1 MFTSVTREQYLFL
14 NKIYS
19 WHMDTS
25 IPSCS
30 VLHEFPVTS
39 TYIIRQRLVPELS
52 KCQTSPQRQ
61 HLFCTWNKNLQCKC
75 TTLTLHIEII
85 QVHMPLQLPLL
96 TLCIPHLTYQAVT
109 LPPSTWHTPVQSH
122 SLTPLSAAPGHHK
135 GVLCWPPSFPSS
147 TGPYPLH
154 YSRAGDPISSPP
166 QHAAWPCCWLSSDTT
181 GHGPANKWNSTRTS
195 LNRTYVK

>member
-1 MFTSVTREQYLFL
+1 
-14 NKIYS
+14 
-19 WHMDTS
+19 
-25 IPSCS
+25 
-30 VLHEFPVTS
+30 
-39 TYIIRQRLVPELS
+39 
-52 KCQTSPQRQ
+52 
-61 HLFCTWNKNLQCKC
+61 
-75 TTLTLHIEII
+75 
-85 QVHMPLQLPLL
+85 MPLQLPLL

-195 LNRTYVK
+195 LNRTCQIRWIFESTNTCCSTPPLQPSHVWIPTCRRGAMLSQVPTVSFVNSGAAIQNN